1 MKILIT
7 GANGYIGSYLSEYLK
22 KIGQTI
28 PHTDNLNKI
37 SSLPKCDVIVHCAGR
52 TPRLDSRV
60 VEMLENHT
68 LATNNLLNLAGNIP
82 VVYLSTKAIENDYV
96 ALLLNSYCV
105 SKLLAELLIKDK
117 NPKSIILRIPKIV
130 DKVSSENE
138 ISLENLGGMVEK
150 AISDLSVK
158 N

>member
-1 MKILIT
+1 VKILIT

-52 TPRLDSRV
+52 IPRLDSRV

-82 VVYLSTKAIENDYV
+82 VIYLSTKAIENDYV